1 MPASFM
7 SSSFSRSR
15 FPDALAACEA
25 KVRLKH
31 HRENVLRLHMCM
43 LSSSTRRK
51 HQTLMSCQHFLRV
64 AILISVDTPTMCLLD
79 RKAPKKQP
87 GS

>member
-7 SSSFSRSR
+7 SSSFSRSK

-31 HRENVLRLHMCM
+31 QRQKDLRINIFM
-43 LSSSTRRK
+43 LSSSTCRVY
-51 HQTLMSCQHFLRV
+51 QALMSCQPSVRV
-64 AILISVDTPTMCLLD
+64 AFLFTVDTPTMCLLD
-79 RKAPKKQP
+79 GKAPEK
-87 GS
+87 